1 VRAAERRADS
11 EAERATRAEAAT
23 AEVRDQLDTARTDL
37 EQAREKITELRG
49 SVAGVTAGRDAA
61 RSDVERERAHGEQ

>member
-23 AEVRDQLDTARTDL
+23 AEVHDQLDTTRTDL
-37 EQAREKITELRG
+37 EQARERITEMRG
-49 SVAGVTAGRDAA
+49 TVVGVTA
-61 RSDVERERAHGEQ
+61 